1 MSLRHPGSALS
12 RLLVLGTILLLA
24 VLGLAAPAHAAVPDR
39 FGFLLFSG
47 GTTVPSGT
55 YPTGSGAGPVA
66 VGRYKV
72 VFPGQGATGGVV
84 HVTAINRV
92 PHWCQVD
99 FFGPN
104 GADEYLQISC
114 YKAGGALDFSDFSVI
129 FDRSSLPATAALP
142 GRFGYVDS
150 TASGAI
156 VSQFNSAGAG
166 NSVSHLG
173 VGQWVVK
180 LPGLGTPGPVDGSL
194 QATAVSPNV
203 GARCKIAKWA
213 SSAAG
218 QQVLIYCFNGAGAWF
233 DTRFTMSFQY
243 QRALYGPVAPPK
255 YFGYLW
261 NAPPVGPVSTNF
273 NFPWGPGANGLGSAG
288 VGLSVVKF
296 PSLAVLPDDMQVT
309 AAGPGSEFCGLDQ
322 PWLHSGSDTVAY
334 RVNCFTNAGV
344 PVDTGFL
351 ISDNSAF

>member
-1 MSLRHPGSALS
+1 MSLRHPGSS
-12 RLLVLGTILLLA
+12 PGRLLVLGTIILLA
-24 VLGLAAPAHAAVPDR
+24 VLGLAAPARAAVPDR

-47 GTTVPSGT
+47 GTVVASGT
-55 YPTGSGAGPVA
+55 YPTGSAAGPIV

-72 VFPGQGATGGVV
+72 VFPGQAASGGVV

-99 FFGPN
+99 TFGPS
-104 GADEYLQISC
+104 GADEYVQISC
-114 YKAGGALDFSDFSVI
+114 YKAGGGLDYSDFSVI
-129 FDRSSLPATAALP
+129 YDRSSIPAAALP
-142 GRFGYVDS
+142 GRFGYVDA
-150 TASGAI
+150 TAFGGI
-156 VSQFNSAGAG
+156 VSQFNSAGAT
-166 NSVSHLG
+166 NSVTHLA
-173 VGQWVVK
+173 VGQWLVK
-180 LPGLGTPGPVDGSL
+180 LPGLGTPGPVDGGA

-213 SSAAG
+213 SNTAG
-218 QQVLIYCFNGAGAWF
+218 QSVLVYCFTPAGAPY
-233 DTRFTMSFQY
+233 DTRFTMTYQY

-255 YFGYLW
+255 HFGYLW
-261 NAPPVGPVSTNF
+261 NAPPVGPASTNF
-273 NFPWGPGANGLGSAG
+273 NYPWGPGANGLGPAG
-288 VGLSVVKF
+288 TGLYVVKF

-322 PWLHSGSDTVAY
+322 PWLHSGPDTAAY
-334 RVNCFTNAGV
+334 HVNCFTNAGV